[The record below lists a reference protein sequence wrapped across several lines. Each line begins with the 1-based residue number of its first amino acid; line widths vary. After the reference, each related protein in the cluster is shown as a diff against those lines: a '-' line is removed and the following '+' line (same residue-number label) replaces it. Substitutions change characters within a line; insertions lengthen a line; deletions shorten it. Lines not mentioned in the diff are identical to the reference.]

1 MEHDKTVT
9 REWAERSEVKLSP
22 EHIQVYAE
30 LNQTYSNYLFWP
42 DGWDGVY
49 ELEFG
54 NGKELS

>member
-9 REWAERSEVKLSP
+9 REWAERCEVKLSP

-30 LNQTYSNYLFWP
+30 LNRTCNNYLFCP
-42 DGWDGVY
+42 DGWDEVY

-54 NGKELS
+54 NGKESS